1 MIEALWLL
9 LPVAA
14 ASGWLSARRNDGKAD
29 RNAPD
34 APSDY
39 FQGVSFLL
47 NQEEDKAIDVFL
59 RVVEVD
65 DDTAET
71 HLALGSLF
79 RQRGE
84 VQRAIR
90 LHKDICERLDLRK
103 KKRDEARLELAR
115 DYFAAGMHDW
125 AERNFMQLIN
135 ERVFVGQCYEGL
147 IAICERGGEWQRAIE
162 SAHISQELTG
172 ASHGP
177 RIAQYHCEIAALA
190 KTQGES
196 DKRAQALEDAIK
208 ADSCCIRAWVMR
220 AQLAQENADYRSA
233 VRDYEQAIALDD
245 NIVQE
250 VAGPLMD
257 ALTACGD
264 EGALRA
270 YIAKLRTRSNSYNMI
285 SSASGV
291 LERLENPRSARS
303 FFKEQ
308 MMLRPSLRGLQH
320 WTRMEMDSS
329 TGANRKQ
336 ISTIV
341 NMLDRVM
348 ENRPSHACRQ
358 CNFKGRQLHWQC
370 PGCHSWDSIRPIL
383 GVEGE

>member
-14 ASGWLSARRNDGKAD
+14 ASGWLTAKRSGSGSEGSD
-29 RNAPD
+29 PE

-39 FQGVSFLL
+39 YQGISFLL
-47 NQEEDKAIDVFL
+47 NDEEDKAIDVFL
-59 RVVEVD
+59 RVVEID

-90 LHKDICERLDLRK
+90 LHKDICDRVDLRK

-115 DYFAAGMHDW
+115 DYFAAGLHDW
-125 AERNFMQLIN
+125 AERNFTQLIDEN
-135 ERVFVGQCYEGL
+135 VFVGPCYEGL
-147 IAICERGGEWQRAIE
+147 IAIHERGSEWQGAID
-162 SAHISQELTG
+162 AAQQSQKLTG
-172 ASHGP
+172 TNHGTT
-177 RIAQYHCEIAALA
+177 IAQYHCEIATKALA
-190 KTQGES
+190 HGDVET
-196 DKRAQALEDAIK
+196 ALQELDA
-208 ADSCCIRAWVMR
+208 ALGQDVCSVRAWVMR
-220 AQLAQENADYRSA
+220 AEMARERGDHRAA
-233 VRDYEQAIALDD
+233 VRDYEKVISLDD
-245 NIVQE
+245 EIVPE
-250 VAGPLMD
+250 VARPLMD
-257 ALTACGD
+257 SLSASGD

-270 YIAKLRTRSNSYNMI
+270 YIAKLRTKSNSYTMI
-285 SSASGV
+285 STASG
-291 LERLENPRSARS
+291 LLENLEDPRSARR

-308 MMLRPSLRGLQH
+308 LLRRPSLQGLQH
-320 WTRMEMDSS
+320 WARMEMDSS
-329 TGANRKQ
+329 SASSRKQ
-336 ISTIV
+336 ISVIV

-358 CNFKGRQLHWQC
+358 CNFKGRLLYWQC
-370 PGCHSWDSIRPIL
+370 PSCHNWDSIRPIL